1 MKILILTRYDYDG
14 SSSRYRFFQY
24 LKVLEAQSWK
34 YEIKPLLSNNY
45 IKYLY
50 KNSSFPL
57 AEIILGYLKRFFI
70 LLRKNDYDLIWLE
83 QEAFPWI
90 PSFFEIPFLKGKPK
104 LVVDYD
110 DAIFHRYDLH
120 KNYFIRLLLKKKIDV
135 VMSVADIVLAGNDYL
150 AERAQKSNAKR
161 IEFFPTVV
169 DTEKFK
175 KLEVQKDNI
184 FTVGWLGSP
193 STAKYLKMLEE
204 VFANLYKAGNIKF
217 RFVGT
222 GNITFNNLSYD
233 IIEWS
238 EEKEVEELSKFDV
251 GIMPLVDGPF
261 ERGKCGFKLIQ
272 YLACE
277 IPVVGSPVG
286 INDKIIQHGIN
297 GFKATN
303 NSEWIEYLMILK
315 NNPELRRNMGIA
327 GRKMVEENYSLKV
340 NSKKIIDLMKNIMTK
355 N

>member
-1 MKILILTRYDYDG
+1 MRILVLTRYDYDG

-24 LKVLEAQSWK
+24 LQVLENQQWN

-57 AEIILGYLKRFFI
+57 LEIIFGYIKRFFL
-70 LLRKNDYDLIWLE
+70 LLRKNEFDLIWLE

-90 PSFFEIPFLKGKPK
+90 PSIIEIPFLVGKTK
-104 LVVDYD
+104 LIVDYD
-110 DAIFHRYDLH
+110 DAIFHRYDMH
-120 KNYFIRLLLKKKIDV
+120 KNLIIRLFLKKKINV
-135 VMSVADIVLAGNDYL
+135 VMNKADIVLAGNDYL
-150 AERAQKSNAKR
+150 ADRARKSKAKR

-169 DTEKFK
+169 DTEKFR
-175 KLEVQKDNI
+175 KLTVQKDDV
-184 FTVGWLGSP
+184 FTIGWLGSP
-193 STAKYLKMLEE
+193 STAKYLYMIEDVFVELSKEE
-204 VFANLYKAGNIKF
+204 DIKINFVGCGNINF
-217 RFVGT
+217 SS
-222 GNITFNNLSYD
+222 FNYY
-233 IIEWS
+233 IIDWK
-238 EEKEVEELSKFDV
+238 EEKEVEELAKFDV
-251 GIMPLVDGPF
+251 GIMPLFDGPF

-297 GFKATN
+297 GFKANTKI
-303 NSEWIEYLMILK
+303 EWIEYVKILK
-315 NNPELRRNMGIA
+315 NDPELRNRMGKA

-340 NSKKIIDLMKNIMTK
+340 NSIKLIEFMNSMVER
-355 N
+355 